1 MRFISN
7 VAGWTQLTQ
16 LFDFLSFFGDGMI
29 DICDI
34 TFALYT
40 FSHEYLWPKATQF
53 WVAYWG
59 KKKEESRCPNMRC
72 YRGYSPLEDYE
83 ICTAALQKHSF
94 YRKNQKFFG
103 IRTVVVYFVSSFF
116 FIPMLTIFFTRV
128 FPLFWPL
135 FAFYNRQNQSFFYGS
150 LLSQQSFPPFLEIF
164 FSLKSN
170 DHVNIT
176 TTLMLHICYCAL
188 CISTVFEKSLKSLI

>member
-1 MRFISN
+1 MGCISN

-40 FSHEYLWPKATQF
+40 FSHEYLCPKATQF

-94 YRKNQKFFG
+94 YRKIKSFLVLELSSYILSVPSFSSLCWP
-103 IRTVVVYFVSSFF
+103 YF
-116 FIPMLTIFFTRV
+116 
-128 FPLFWPL
+128 
-135 FAFYNRQNQSFFYGS
+135 S
-150 LLSQQSFPPFLEIF
+150 LEFPPFFRHCLLSTTDKTKVFLWIPSLATIF
-164 FSLKSN
+164 STLFPDFFLLKSN

>member
-1 MRFISN
+1 MLLGGPNWPNYLIFYLFSVTEWLTFVISLLLFIH
-7 VAGWTQLTQ
+7 
-16 LFDFLSFFGDGMI
+16 FLMNIFGPRRPSFELPIG
-29 DICDI
+29 
-34 TFALYT
+34 
-40 FSHEYLWPKATQF
+40 EKR
-53 WVAYWG
+53 
-59 KKKEESRCPNMRC
+59 EESRCPNMRC